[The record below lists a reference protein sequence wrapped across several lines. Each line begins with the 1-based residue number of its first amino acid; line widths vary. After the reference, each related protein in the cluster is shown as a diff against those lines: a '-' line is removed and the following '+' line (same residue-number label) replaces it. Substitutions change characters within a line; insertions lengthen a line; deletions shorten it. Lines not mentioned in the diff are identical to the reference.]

1 MSLFGKLP
9 KPFLEKNGIEKK
21 MIKKKKEMNFN
32 ILNFMDV
39 KKNYLMILALSQIRI
54 YSKIFFMIK

>member
-9 KPFLEKNGIEKK
+9 KPFLEKNGIEKNNEE
-21 MIKKKKEMNFN
+21 EMNFN

-39 KKNYLMILALSQIRI
+39 KKNYPMNLALSQIRK
-54 YSKIFFMIK
+54 YSTFFL

>member
-21 MIKKKKEMNFN
+21 MIKKKKGNELQHFE
-32 ILNFMDV
+32 FYGC
-39 KKNYLMILALSQIRI
+39 KKKLSNDF
-54 YSKIFFMIK
+54 SS

>member
-9 KPFLEKNGIEKK
+9 KPLLEKNGIEKK
-21 MIKKKKEMNFN
+21 NDKKKKEMNFN

-54 YSKIFFMIK
+54 YSRFFL

>member
-21 MIKKKKEMNFN
+21 NDSKKLWRGNKLQHFEFYGCKKK
-32 ILNFMDV
+32 
-39 KKNYLMILALSQIRI
+39 LSNEF
-54 YSKIFFMIK
+54 SS